1 MMWARKVIRS
11 TTAAA
16 SRGSVKVA
24 PHSLNGALLAQAI
37 EARSSRSVMIWK
49 RSSAPRGSR
58 WT

>member
-1 MMWARKVIRS
+1 MMWALKVSRS

-24 PHSLNGALLAQAI
+24 PHSENGALDAHAI
-37 EARSSRSVMIWK
+37 DARSSRAVMIWK
-49 RSSAPRGSR
+49 SSSAPRGSR